1 MSQEMH
7 LELFTL
13 ALGLQAP
20 WNVTSTN
27 FDQDAGRL
35 DIHIDFSRGSRFV
48 CPECAEADCPVH
60 DAEDKQ
66 WRHMDFFQHQA
77 YLHAR
82 VPRVRCSVH
91 GVRQVDVPWAR
102 PGSGFTLLF
111 EALLL
116 QFAKAMP
123 VAKVEEM
130 TKENDTRI
138 WRVLEH
144 YVHLIRDN
152 VDFSDVRRVGMDET
166 SAAKGH
172 DYISIFMDLDDPRV
186 LFATEG
192 KDAATVGRFAAD
204 LENHDGDPN
213 AITEACMDMS
223 KAFISGAEDHLP
235 AAEIT
240 FDRFHIRKAFSEA
253 VDEVRRA
260 EVKENPALKR
270 TRYLWLKSQAKLTVK
285 QQQDFTWLTRPS
297 MRLATGRAY
306 RWTEDFA
313 RFYELA
319 DRGEAE
325 AYLDRWCYGAKRSR
339 LQPIKNVVAMIESH
353 RHGVLAWHNN
363 RTTNGLLEG
372 TNSLIQA
379 AKARARGYRNKRYM
393 ITIVYLIAGKLPL
406 PTLSRPL
413 SATHT
418 I

>member
-1 MSQEMH
+1 MSQDPR
-7 LELFTL
+7 LELFKL
-13 ALGLQAP
+13 ALGLQDP
-20 WNVTSTN
+20 WQVNQTD
-27 FDQDAGRL
+27 FDPAAGRL
-35 DIHIDFSRGSRFV
+35 DMYLDFSRGARFA
-48 CPECAEADCPVH
+48 CPECKEKDCPVH
-60 DAEDKQ
+60 DTEDKT
-66 WRHMDFFQHQA
+66 WRHLDFFQHQA

-91 GVRQVDVPWAR
+91 GVRQVDVAWAR

-116 QFAKAMP
+116 QFSMVMP
-123 VAKVEEM
+123 VAKLQEL

-138 WRVLEH
+138 WRVVEH
-144 YVHLIRDN
+144 YVHLSREN
-152 VDFSDVRRVGMDET
+152 EDFSNVARIGMDET

-172 DYISIFMDLDDPRV
+172 DYISIFMDLDDRRV

-192 KDAATVGRFAAD
+192 KDATTVERFAAD

-213 AITEACMDMS
+213 KITEACMDMS
-223 KAFISGAEDHLP
+223 RAFISGTEEHLP

-240 FDRFHIRKAFSEA
+240 FDRFHVMKAFNEA
-253 VDEVRRA
+253 IDEVRRA
-260 EVKENPALKR
+260 EVKDNPALKR
-270 TRYLWLKSQAKLTVK
+270 TRYLWLKNQEKLTVT
-285 QQQDFTWLTRPS
+285 QQQELAWLTRPS

-306 RWTEDFA
+306 RWTDDFTG
-313 RFYELA
+313 FYELSDTA
-319 DRGEAE
+319 EAE

-339 LQPIKNVVAMIESH
+339 LQPLKDVVAMIESH
-353 RHGVLAWHNN
+353 RHGILAWHRN
-363 RTTNGLLEG
+363 RATNGLLEG

-393 ITIVYLIAGKLPL
+393 ITVVYLIAGKLPL

-413 SATHT
+413 SVTHT